1 MFLRV
6 CVCVRARTLF
16 AFLRRKRTSGR
27 CTSLIFFFFFFI
39 ETRNCNVGK
48 SGEISFRKRR
58 LRDMWKI
65 SIIRSISGETSP
77 GSLQRVST
85 NINDTMIDDAALVSL
100 VDIYACVCGGS

>member
-1 MFLRV
+1 M
-6 CVCVRARTLF
+6 CVCARAHPFCVSKKETHERTLY
-16 AFLRRKRTSGR
+16 KPD
-27 CTSLIFFFFFFI
+27 FFFFFFI